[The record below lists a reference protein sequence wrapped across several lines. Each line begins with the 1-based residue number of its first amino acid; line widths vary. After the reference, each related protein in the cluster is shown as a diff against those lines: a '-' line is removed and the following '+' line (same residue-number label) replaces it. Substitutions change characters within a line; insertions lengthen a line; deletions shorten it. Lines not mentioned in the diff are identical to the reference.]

1 MPEKAS
7 QAKTKKNKTK
17 EIKSKNKYTYAVGR
31 RKSAVAQIR
40 LFEKGKG
47 DITINKKTAK
57 EYLPDY
63 NLQEII
69 YAPLKLVDLDKKIDV
84 SVLIRGGGKK
94 GQAEAIRHGIARAL
108 DKLNQDLHKTLKIA
122 GYLTRD
128 ARVKERKKPGLKRA
142 RRAPQWAKR

>member
-1 MPEKAS
+1 MPEKSS
-7 QAKTKKNKTK
+7 QTTTKDTKTKDT
-17 EIKSKNKYTYAVGR
+17 KSKDKYTYAVGR
-31 RKSAVAQIR
+31 RKSAVAPIR

-47 DITINKKTAK
+47 DITINKKTAHD
-57 EYLPDY
+57 YLPDF

-69 YAPLKLVDLDKKIDV
+69 YAPLKLVDLDKKVNI
-84 SVLIRGGGKK
+84 SVLVRGGGKK

-142 RRAPQWAKR
+142 RRAPQWKKR